1 MYPPQTTSR
10 IVKREQDKIV
20 KQTIT
25 WSLIALVVLVF
36 FLFFILPNAPRL
48 LAKIADRGASFGQE
62 DTIPPQVPIFNAPP
76 SATNNKEFELSGF
89 AEAKSQVFIVHNGN
103 QIADLTVGDD
113 ATFKQLIELQEGENY
128 IQAYSK
134 DSAENES
141 VLSKEY
147 VVVLDTQSPSL
158 VLAETIEDGMQ
169 IIGKENKS
177 LTLSGVTESNAKV
190 AINDRFLFARAD
202 GSFSYQVQLSEGEN
216 LIKFVITDKAENSI
230 EQELH
235 LQYKL

>member
-1 MYPPQTTSR
+1 MQNTSPTSR
-10 IVKREQDKIV
+10 VVKNEQAKMV

-25 WSLIALVVLVF
+25 WSVIALVVLVF

-48 LAKIADRGASFGQE
+48 LAKIADRGSTFGQE
-62 DTIPPQVPIFNAPP
+62 DTISPQVPIFNAPP
-76 SATNNKEFELSGF
+76 SATNKKEFELSGF
-89 AEAKSQVFIVHNGN
+89 AEAKSQVIIVHNGN

-113 ATFKQLIELQEGENY
+113 ATFKHLIELQEGENY

-147 VVVLDTQSPSL
+147 VIVLDTQSPSL
-158 VLAETIEDGMQ
+158 VLADTIKDGMLVV
-169 IIGKENKS
+169 GKENKAY
-177 LTLSGVTESNAKV
+177 TLLGVTESNAKV

-202 GSFSYQVQLSEGEN
+202 GSFSYQIQLNEGDN
-216 LIKFVITDKAENSI
+216 LIKFVITDKAENVM

-235 LQYKL
+235 LNYKL